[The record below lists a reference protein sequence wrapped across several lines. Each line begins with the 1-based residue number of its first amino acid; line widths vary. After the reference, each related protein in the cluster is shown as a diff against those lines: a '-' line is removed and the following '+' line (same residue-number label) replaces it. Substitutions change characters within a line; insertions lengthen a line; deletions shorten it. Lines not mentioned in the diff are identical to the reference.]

1 MARMLASDPSAPFT
15 WQCQV
20 NRLWSPVVMTALP
33 DRRPGGLL
41 RDTDALLRGDLAPRE
56 GLAVGVLDVPVG
68 RVLRIALVA
77 GVIAG
82 ASTGAFGVL
91 RGTGHLA
98 QILASAIKV
107 PLLFCATLAVTAPSL
122 CAFSALARS
131 SLGATATLRLL
142 ALANTTALALIASF
156 APIVLFFALCTESY
170 AFMVLL
176 DTAAF
181 GVGGAVGLAV
191 LLRMLR
197 HVFPATPTADATLP
211 HAVNVVPR
219 RLFRA
224 WVIVFAL
231 VGAQMAWVLRPFLG
245 APGLPFE
252 WFRARESNVFAALLK
267 ALGNVFGG

>member
-1 MARMLASDPSAPFT
+1 M
-15 WQCQV
+15 
-20 NRLWSPVVMTALP
+20 ALP
-33 DRRPGGLL
+33 DRRAGGLL

-56 GLAVGVLDVPVG
+56 GLAEGVLDVPVS
-68 RVLRIALVA
+68 RVLRIALAA

-91 RGTGHLA
+91 RGTGHPA
-98 QILASAIKV
+98 QVLASAIKV

-131 SLGATATLRLL
+131 SLGAAATLRLL
-142 ALANTTALALIASF
+142 ALANATALALIASF

-197 HVFPATPTADATLP
+197 HVFPATAYPTTTSQLSTTPTTTCPA
-211 HAVNVVPR
+211 VPR

-252 WFRARESNVFAALLK
+252 WFRARESNVFAALLN
-267 ALGNVFGG
+267 AISDLFGR